1 MAVRPPRVA
10 LFTDS
15 YHDVSGVARTCRNF
29 EEYAL
34 CRQLPLLMV
43 RAGSRT
49 SLSDHGPMQAL
60 ELRRDPLS
68 IPLDTGLWFDPCA
81 MRHAGRAESAARAFA
96 AELIHVTSPGDMGI
110 LGVRTARR
118 MGIPLVASWHTNV
131 HEFAARRLAKWT
143 PFLPAAAR
151 RRLAAVVERACLSA
165 SIRFYR
171 MADLLLAP
179 NRNLIRL
186 LAERTGRPV
195 YAMDRGVRPDIF
207 SPRFRRRNDDA
218 FVLGY
223 AGRLRPEKNLRMLVD
238 VEQALL
244 AAGEVNY
251 RFLLVGDG
259 SERAYLERRLI
270 RAEFTGFLEGEA
282 LAAAF
287 AGMDLFVFPSET
299 DTYGNVILEAM
310 ASGVPALVTSR
321 GGPQELVQP
330 DRTGFVAADA
340 AGFCEAIRT
349 LMHNPSLHSRMR
361 HAARL
366 QACRMSWDRVFD
378 DVYRAYARLR
388 TGRLADAER
397 VCRGDGGSK
406 DPSKALLPG

>member
-1 MAVRPPRVA
+1 MAAHAPHVA

-29 EEYAL
+29 EDYAL
-34 CRQLPLLMV
+34 RRQLPFLTV

-49 SLSDHGPMQAL
+49 SLSDHGSTRAL
-60 ELRRDPLS
+60 ELRRGPLS

-81 MRHAGRAESAARAFA
+81 MRHAGRAESVVRAFG
-96 AELIHVTSPGDMGI
+96 AELVHVTSPGDVGI

-118 MGIPLVASWHTNV
+118 MRIPLVASWHTNV

-143 PFLPAAAR
+143 AFLPAAPR
-151 RRLAAVVERACLSA
+151 RRLAAAAERACLSA
-165 SIRFYR
+165 LIRFYR

-179 NRNLIRL
+179 NRDLIRL
-186 LAERTGRPV
+186 LTERTGRPV
-195 YAMDRGVRPDIF
+195 YAMDRGVRTDIF
-207 SPRFRRRNDDA
+207 SPRFRRRNDEV

-223 AGRLRPEKNLRMLVD
+223 AGRLRPEKNLRMLVE
-238 VEQALL
+238 VERALL

-259 SERAYLERRLI
+259 SEMAYLKRNLI
-270 RAEFTGFLEGEA
+270 RAEFTGFLQGEA
-282 LAAAF
+282 LATAF

-310 ASGVPALVTSR
+310 ASGVPALVTSH
-321 GGPQELVQP
+321 GGPRALVQP
-330 DRTGFVAADA
+330 GRTGFVATDA

-349 LMHNPSLHSRMR
+349 LMHNPGLHSEMR
-361 HAARL
+361 QAAQL

-378 DVYRAYARLR
+378 DVYQAYGRLR
-388 TGRLADAER
+388 TGRSADPEWER
-397 VCRGDGGSK
+397 HGNGGSR
-406 DPSKALLPG
+406 DQSNAFLLG